1 MSSCTAAATK
11 LSLEKAAKH
20 CSLGPQAC
28 AECYWMK
35 HGARL
40 QCEHVMPG
48 SSISW
53 LQAISSPEGLRA
65 VCAACCAYVQRS
77 SGEDSMPSIA
87 ASPFAW
93 FPVATVSTTLKNFS
107 RHEKTPGHQA
117 AVKAFLSPADALQ
130 MQPSPEAAAP
140 AEWASVWAFFRKERY
155 MEQESTDVV
164 HRAKHRKMQYCL
176 AEALRSRQQKH
187 LRKACC
193 ATLSLDE
200 ADTRLLVRYTATD
213 ASVQEQSGVLGMERS
228 KETGHK
234 KVLAS
239 LDRVLRAAATTLGS
253 APPVAGGESKIR
265 PLVKTCTITYGGLS

>member
-1 MSSCTAAATK
+1 MQCSRHASQQYFLAAGDFFSGRSQGGVRSMLCIRSEELGRGQHAI
-11 LSLEKAAKH
+11 H
-20 CSLGPQAC
+20 CCKPL
-28 AECYWMK
+28 
-35 HGARL
+35 
-40 QCEHVMPG
+40 
-48 SSISW
+48 
-53 LQAISSPEGLRA
+53 
-65 VCAACCAYVQRS
+65 
-77 SGEDSMPSIA
+77 
-87 ASPFAW
+87 W

-164 HRAKHRKMQYCL
+164 HRAKHRKMQFCL

-213 ASVQEQSGVLGMERS
+213 ASLQEQSGVLGMERS

-239 LDRVLRAAATTLGS
+239 LDRILRAAATTLGS

-265 PLVKTCTITYGGLS
+265 PLVKTCTITCGGLSSRFSERLAAAPAQSDDGQSGPSPCISKVGYLGKDM